1 MMEAHIFAER
11 SNTTAEHR
19 DQPVKEYYEG
29 LFGQVAGLYDE
40 LAELVGC
47 HLYVL
52 SREFG
57 VAGGEERMSAVY
69 AGVQDSVGSEG
80 MVEQARAELLDA
92 AANADVMVILLST
105 DVFQQTVEEVWDEL
119 VEAAK
124 PESIWC
130 LGAARSSLEGFDFE
144 ELEAK
149 DCTVLTYQRVGVARI
164 GTDTREE
171 LLEAVKQKAT
181 Q

>member
-1 MMEAHIFAER
+1 MQAHIFAEG
-11 SNTTAEHR
+11 SNTTGEDS

-29 LFGQVAGLYDE
+29 LFGMVAGLHDE
-40 LAELVGC
+40 LAELSDT
-47 HLYVL
+47 HLHVL
-52 SREFG
+52 SEDYG
-57 VAGGEERMSAVY
+57 VASGEERMAAVY
-69 AGVQDSVGSEG
+69 ARNQTPVGSENMAG
-80 MVEQARAELLDA
+80 QAKAELHGA
-92 AANADVMVILLST
+92 AADADVMVILLST
-105 DVFQQTVEEVWDEL
+105 DVFRQTVEEVWDEL

-130 LGAARSSLEGFDFE
+130 LGAARSSLEGLDFE

-149 DCTVLTYQRVGVARI
+149 GCTVLTYQRVGVARI

-171 LLEAVKQKAT
+171 LFEAVKRKAA